1 MSISLG
7 ALLLV
12 LASSLAWGG
21 FDTSRKVL
29 AERIR
34 PLPLLFLLTTAS
46 APLFAIWLA
55 VDGMPDVATGY
66 LLPAAGSVVLNVGAN
81 LAYIEAVRRSA
92 LSLTIPLLSLTP
104 VFTALLAIPLLGERP
119 MLVQAAGILLVV
131 LGALILSLPAED
143 RLSPAGALRAWRREP
158 GALWMIVV
166 ALLWSLSG
174 PLDKLAMG
182 QSSGPFHGLML
193 HLGVAAATLLILAVW
208 RKLGELSDARG
219 AGLPF
224 LAAIGL
230 GSLALALQ
238 LMAYQFLWVSL
249 VETLKRGIG
258 NLLAVLFGRL
268 VFAEAITLRKL
279 VAVTLMAAGVALILV

>member
-1 MSISLG
+1 MSISPG

-12 LASSLAWGG
+12 LASALAWGA

-34 PLPLLFLLTTAS
+34 PLPLLFLLTAAG
-46 APLFAIWLA
+46 APLFAVWLA
-55 VDGMPDVATGY
+55 VDGMPRVAAGY
-66 LLPAAGSVVLNVGAN
+66 LLPAAGSVVLNIGAN
-81 LAYIEAVRRSA
+81 LAYIQAVRRSA

-119 MLVQAAGILLVV
+119 TPVQAAGILLVV
-131 LGALILSLPAED
+131 LGALVLNLPAGE
-143 RLSPAGALRAWRREP
+143 RFSPAGVLRAWRREP
-158 GALWMIVV
+158 GALWMIAV
-166 ALLWSLSG
+166 ALFWSLSG

-182 QSSGPFHGLML
+182 QSSGPFHGLVL
-193 HLGVAAATLLILAVW
+193 HLGVAAVTFLVLAFR

-219 AGLPF
+219 AGF
-224 LAAIGL
+224 LFLGAIGI

-238 LMAYQFLWVSL
+238 LTAYQLVWVSL

-268 VFAEAITLRKL
+268 VFSEAVTPRKL
-279 VAVTLMAAGVALILV
+279 AAVTLMAAGVALILV